1 MVLLI
6 AGTSHTGKT
15 ALEAEYLQETQC
27 VCAWWCPGGISRPTG
42 RISAGMP
49 VWWSSRERGLE
60 YILIDKDYQVNWE
73 PKESREL
80 KL

>member
-27 VCAWWCPGGISRPTG
+27 VCAW
-42 RISAGMP
+42 
-49 VWWSSRERGLE
+49 
-60 YILIDKDYQVNWE
+60 
-73 PKESREL
+73 
-80 KL
+80 

>member
-27 VCAWWCPGGISRPTG
+27 VCLVMSRQYIKAHWEDI
-42 RISAGMP
+42 RRYAS
-49 VWWSSRERGLE
+49 VVEQRGEDWNTFSLTRT
-60 YILIDKDYQVNWE
+60 I
-73 PKESREL
+73 R
-80 KL
+80 